1 MFGVFVQDERKGSCD
16 ETVYRSRGIDGVVVH
31 GL

>member
-16 ETVYRSRGIDGVVVH
+16 ETVYRFRSVGGGAVY